1 MRIIESESWL
11 INGNA
16 DKIIKKNKGEVNN
29 DLRI

>member
-11 INGNA
+11 INGNS
-16 DKIIKKNKGEVNN
+16 DKIIKNKGEVNN